1 MKHLSGKLNASFSL
15 LVFVAVTLFSTTGTN
30 ARSWR
35 VGQIPNGSKFSCR
48 NCHNSSYGG
57 SRNSFG
63 RTVESVVGRGST
75 AAFWSAVLAAKDSD
89 GDGSSNGDE
98 LGDPDGDGK
107 PIDGS
112 QVTNPGDPK
121 SKPTN
126 VVDTTAPVITLV
138 GTAVVTVE
146 AGSEYAD
153 AGANA
158 RDSVDGDL
166 SGKIKVSGEVDT
178 SEVGSYTVS
187 YTVKDGVGNE
197 AEEVTRLV
205 VVQSRSVAPPEL
217 VILQAKPFAF
227 SFTSRNRVIYK
238 IEASSDL
245 RTWKPIAQIIG
256 TGLKEKFSDLQETK
270 FTHRYYRLKVGN

>member
-1 MKHLSGKLNASFSL
+1 M
-15 LVFVAVTLFSTTGTN
+15 
-30 ARSWR
+30 
-35 VGQIPNGSKFSCR
+35 
-48 NCHNSSYGG
+48 
-57 SRNSFG
+57 
-63 RTVESVVGRGST
+63 
-75 AAFWSAVLAAKDSD
+75 
-89 GDGSSNGDE
+89 
-98 LGDPDGDGK
+98 
-107 PIDGS
+107 
-112 QVTNPGDPK
+112 
-121 SKPTN
+121 
-126 VVDTTAPVITLV
+126 
-138 GTAVVTVE
+138 
-146 AGSEYAD
+146 
-153 AGANA
+153 
-158 RDSVDGDL
+158 
-166 SGKIKVSGEVDT
+166 
-178 SEVGSYTVS
+178 GSYTVS